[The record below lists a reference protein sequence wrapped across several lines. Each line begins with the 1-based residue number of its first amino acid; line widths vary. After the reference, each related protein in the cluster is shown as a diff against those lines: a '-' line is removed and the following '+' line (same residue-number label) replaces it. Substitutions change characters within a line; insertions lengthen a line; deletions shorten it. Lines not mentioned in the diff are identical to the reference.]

1 VRASY
6 ARRQVRCCFSLGL
19 RGHFWLPHWQ
29 FRWPRQTRSRTKVD
43 ADGAAVVEAAVAAD
57 VRHSAAV
64 VAAEADGRL
73 SAVAVAAAVAVRQ

>member
-1 VRASY
+1 
-6 ARRQVRCCFSLGL
+6 L

-29 FRWPRQTRSRTKVD
+29 FRWLRQTRSRIEVD
-43 ADGAAVVEAAVAAD
+43 ADGAAVVVEAAVAAD

-73 SAVAVAAAVAVRQ
+73 SAVAVAVRQ